1 MPEMYE
7 LELGKAAH
15 VVTFEMCRV
24 KKGETV
30 LLTVDSAMDFK
41 TVAEVAKTCEAAGGK
56 VMVAWHSTPNGYGKV
71 ADPQLPESLKKAIP
85 ASDVWVEFN
94 NQWLLYSTPWIE
106 AMSNKRTRYLF
117 LGGLDPERIVRCIA
131 KLDMDLQEK
140 FQNKV
145 VELTHKARKMRITN
159 PAGTDISFE
168 NVAARPITNELRADK
183 AGPHFLVGQIG
194 WAPGEKTINGTIVF
208 DGSFS
213 GGGEADLGILAHPI
227 ELLIKEG
234 RIAEIK
240 GQQEADKMRAWLEKL
255 GDPNMYNLAH
265 VCYGFNPGAV
275 LTGLCTEDERVW
287 GSTEW
292 GHGYQGPMF
301 EGSLPEAVSH
311 ADGICLNS
319 TVWLDD
325 VQLLE
330 QGRVVHP
337 ELAKLAETMGK
348 G

>member
-1 MPEMYE
+1 MLGMYE
-7 LELGKAAH
+7 LELGRAGHIVA
-15 VVTFEMCRV
+15 FEMARV

-30 LLTVDSAMDFK
+30 LITVDSVMDFK
-41 TVAEVAKTCEAAGGK
+41 TAAEIAKACEAARGK

-85 ASDVWVEFN
+85 AADVWIELN

-106 AMSNKRTRYLF
+106 AMSNGRTRYLF

-131 KLDMDLQEK
+131 KLDMELQEK

-145 VELTHKARKMRITN
+145 VELTHRAKKMRITN
-159 PAGTDISFE
+159 PAGTDIAFE
-168 NVAARPITNELRADK
+168 NVAKRPITNELRADV

-194 WAPGEKTINGTIVF
+194 WAPREESINGVIVF

-227 ELLIKEG
+227 ELVIEKG

-240 GQQEADKMRAWLEKL
+240 GQEEAKKMKGWLEKL

-319 TVWLDD
+319 TVWVDDTKLLD
-325 VQLLE
+325 
-330 QGRVVHP
+330 QGKVVHP
-337 ELAKLAETMGK
+337 ELVKLAEAMGK
-348 G
+348 A